1 MNNPQDFFTNLLN
14 GKKTVDTKKLSALY
28 KRPVKDVGDEAP
40 TLSYITPGYIQHAD
54 TLYLRND
61 KGNIYALI
69 VVDQGSREVDAAP
82 LKDRTP
88 QSMID
93 GFKAIWNR
101 KILKQPKSLVV
112 DSGTEYKG
120 KTAKY
125 LESLGIN
132 IKTAL
137 PGRSRQVSLA
147 ERKNQTV
154 AKMIHKFQ
162 AYKELNSG
170 VASSEWVKDL
180 PVLIAAIN
188 VKVKEKMKDIEIPT
202 ATTLKQE
209 VSKLP
214 SVDINKPIPT
224 TKSTEKIEES
234 KEVKMHKINDKV
246 RVQLDKPIDPNG
258 NVLNGAFRS
267 SDIRW
272 NPQIRTIGDIIMS
285 PNKPILYMLNSLTTP
300 NVTDYRAAYT
310 YNQLQKVIRTELPA
324 VQPVNVVNP
333 ENIFELEKIVDR
345 RKKGRSFEYK
355 VKWKNYTAKHNTW
368 EPRKMLVEDLGEQ
381 YMKRADK
388 RFDKKV
394 L

>member
-1 MNNPQDFFTNLLN
+1 M
-14 GKKTVDTKKLSALY
+14 SALY
-28 KRPVKDVGDEAP
+28 KRPVKDTGDEAP

-54 TLYLRND
+54 TLYLPND

-88 QSMID
+88 ESMID
-93 GFKAIWNR
+93 GFKAIWKR
-101 KILKQPKSLVV
+101 KILKQPKLLVV

-120 KTAKY
+120 KTAMY

-147 ERKNQTV
+147 ERKNQTIG
-154 AKMIHKFQ
+154 KMIHKFQ

-180 PVLIAAIN
+180 PVLVAAIN
-188 VKVKEKMKDIEIPT
+188 VKVKEKMKDIDIPT
-202 ATTLKQE
+202 AATLKQE

-214 SVDINKPIPT
+214 SVDINKAIPT
-224 TKSTEKIEES
+224 SESSKSTDKTEES
-234 KEVKMHKINDKV
+234 KKVKMHKINDKV

-258 NVLNGAFRS
+258 NVLHGTFRS
-267 SDIRW
+267 SDIKW
-272 NPQIRTIGDIIMS
+272 NPQIRTIKEIIMS
-285 PNKPILYMLNSLTTP
+285 PNKPILYMLNSVTAP

-324 VQPVNVVNP
+324 VQPANVVNP

-355 VKWKNYTAKHNTW
+355 VKWKNYPSSANTF

-381 YMKRADK
+381 YMKRVDK
-388 RFDKKV
+388 RFEKKDNK
-394 L
+394 